1 MRLPRM
7 KAIAGFFLAAVL
19 SAPAWS
25 SDTSANSALPGT
37 LNYVEGQASIG
48 AQALDSKSIGSA
60 EIQPGQSLNTEKGKA
75 EILLTPG
82 VFLRIGVNS
91 SVRMIS
97 PSLTDTEIG
106 VDKGHAM
113 IEVAEIHPE
122 NDIRVSEEGKT
133 TQLLKTGLYD
143 FDRNQE
149 LRVFDGKAVVENGS
163 EQLTVKGGR
172 EVSLAGDTAVKT
184 QKFKKK
190 AYEEGDLYRWSSLR
204 SGYLAEANIDAAG
217 IYAANAWGPWG
228 AGWWRGDW
236 YWDPWFSAYTFIPG
250 NKIFYSPF
258 GWGFY
263 SPGWVYEAL
272 STDTGTAWDTGATT
286 TTSAPTRTTGGLAFT
301 TPKAVITRTASTA
314 QDSAEAAS
322 VPDLEWRAQRAVSE
336 HTELA
341 RASTEEVA
349 LMVAAVS
356 TAAACVA
363 ADWELLARN

>member
-7 KAIAGFFLAAVL
+7 KAFAGFFLAAVL

-25 SDTSANSALPGT
+25 SNTSANSALPGT

-60 EIQPGQSLNTEKGKA
+60 ELKPGQSLITEKGKA

-82 VFLRIGVNS
+82 VFLRVGVNS
-91 SVRMIS
+91 SVQMIS

-122 NDIRVSEEGKT
+122 NEIRVSEDGTT

-163 EQLTVKGGR
+163 GHFTVKGGR
-172 EVSLAGDTAVKT
+172 EVSLVDDTAVKA
-184 QKFKKK
+184 QKFNKK

-217 IYAANAWGPWG
+217 IYAANAWSPWG
-228 AGWWRGDW
+228 AGWWGANW

-250 NKIFYSPF
+250 NGIFYSPF

-263 SPGWVYEAL
+263 SPGWVYEAPFYGYRHGAGYGRYFHHF
-272 STDTGTAWDTGATT
+272 STNAHNWGPGFHYTEGRNYANGIYRSGFGASSFHSGPRMAGPARGFGTYGVGAGFHGG
-286 TTSAPTRTTGGLAFT
+286 SGAYGGAFHGGGL
-301 TPKAVITRTASTA
+301 RG
-314 QDSAEAAS
+314 
-322 VPDLEWRAQRAVSE
+322 R
-336 HTELA
+336 
-341 RASTEEVA
+341 
-349 LMVAAVS
+349 
-356 TAAACVA
+356 
-363 ADWELLARN
+363 